1 MYIILHIIYRMR
13 SGQAPLKLE
22 CFVLKE
28 DKAKERIGYV
38 LLSIRSAHIISK
50 HGDVNP
56 KANWHKLLG
65 LRNDLKVQK
74 PELLLTLKVEN
85 KKSTNSNSMTEVK
98 YNVIYIFLYN

>member
-1 MYIILHIIYRMR
+1 MYIILYLICRMR

-22 CFVLKE
+22 CFAFKE

-38 LLSIRSAHIISK
+38 LLSIRSAHTISK
-50 HGDVNP
+50 HGDLNP

-74 PELLLTLKVEN
+74 PELLLTLRVEN
-85 KKSTNSNSMTEVK
+85 QKSTNSNSMIKVK
-98 YNVIYIFLYN
+98 YNVILLYN

>member
-1 MYIILHIIYRMR
+1 MYIILHLIYRMR
-13 SGQAPLKLE
+13 SGQVPLKLE
-22 CFVLKE
+22 CFALKE

-74 PELLLTLKVEN
+74 PELLLTLRVEN
-85 KKSTNSNSMTEVK
+85 QKSTNSSSMVEVK
-98 YNVIYIFLYN
+98 YNVIFSLYN